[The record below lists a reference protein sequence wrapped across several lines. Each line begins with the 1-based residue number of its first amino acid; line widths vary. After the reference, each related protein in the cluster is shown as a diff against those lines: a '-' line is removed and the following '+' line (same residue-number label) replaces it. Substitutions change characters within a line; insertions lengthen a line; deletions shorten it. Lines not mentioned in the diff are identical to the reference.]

1 MEARL
6 HVLAICAVAIELL
19 NPIQKCVKMHDVLN
33 GKATAFLFWHI
44 FQDVCGEFT
53 RRTQPPAKMPKGFG
67 GHRNKYVQALQATHT
82 LIQAHTHTRARKD
95 THDTATQTPSPPP
108 HPSRQ
113 PSAAVIRRL
122 QTHPRSAL
130 SNRWYIL
137 TITANK
143 SLLPPVPC
151 PFA

>member
-6 HVLAICAVAIELL
+6 RVLAICAVAIELL
-19 NPIQKCVKMHDVLN
+19 HPIQKCVRMHDVLN

-53 RRTQPPAKMPKGFG
+53 RRTQPPAKMPKGFAAIEANMC
-67 GHRNKYVQALQATHT
+67 RRCRQHT
-82 LIQAHTHTRARKD
+82 RSYKHTHTRARID
-95 THDTATQTPSPPP
+95 THDKATQTPSPPP

-113 PSAAVIRRL
+113 PSPAIIRRL